1 MINTEKDK
9 FSNKY
14 FSNKG
19 KKTTTSKII
28 KILFFIVF
36 VSFIINYILIF
47 NVMKRIN
54 NISERTKIFEN
65 FLKNKNIF
73 SVNEKS
79 EELLDV
85 EFDEKAKNKYIENQL
100 HFLIVMI
107 YLMIQKLK
115 IELIKSKP
123 V

>member
-1 MINTEKDK
+1 MMINTEKDK

-54 NISERTKIFEN
+54 NISKRTKIFEN

-85 EFDEKAKNKYIENQL
+85 EFDEKAKNNI
-100 HFLIVMI
+100 
-107 YLMIQKLK
+107 
-115 IELIKSKP
+115 
-123 V
+123 